1 MGVFNLTKSNAAK
14 PEQADTSGADRNS
27 SHEDALSLVE
37 RHWRRPPTSLYA
49 ELGTIR
55 YVNLTQDGK
64 HGDYEIAVSIAKES
78 GRPIFANF
86 VEWPG

>member
-1 MGVFNLTKSNAAK
+1 MTATKREQTDAAAGTDR
-14 PEQADTSGADRNS
+14 ESSYDTGLA
-27 SHEDALSLVE
+27 LVE
-37 RHWRRPPTSLYA
+37 RHWRPPPRGYV

-64 HGDYEIAVSIAKES
+64 HGDYDTAVSIAKES